1 MEYYS
6 RRCKSEDSSWK
17 LKELRLRTCGNI
29 SNRVDSTRIETTLS
43 IKGRNNSHEKDNRAV
58 SMTHHMLS
66 NISMDVDM
74 S

>member
-1 MEYYS
+1 MEGDIQPHYTGNDLNS
-6 RRCKSEDSSWK
+6 
-17 LKELRLRTCGNI
+17 TCGNI

-58 SMTHHMLS
+58 SMTNHMLS